1 MIAWRITVPS
11 RVALDGEESRTKGGR
26 WHCAGRPLVYAASS
40 CALATLEFLAHLD
53 DAPPNDLVA
62 MRIDIP
68 DELHVDELEAHT
80 LPADWRTPEHPDC
93 RACGQRWLERPAD
106 ARAAI
111 LRVPSAVVPLES
123 NLLIDPA
130 HPDAGAV
137 RVVEVHEYK
146 LDARVT

>member
-1 MIAWRITVPS
+1 MIAWRITEPS
-11 RVALDGEESRTKGGR
+11 RVALDGEESKAKGGR

-40 CALATLEFLAHLD
+40 CALATLEFLAHLED
-53 DAPPNDLVA
+53 DSPHDLVA
-62 MRIDIP
+62 MRIEIP
-68 DELHVDELEAHT
+68 DELRVDEVEAHA

-93 RACGQRWLERPAD
+93 RACGQRWLERPVER
-106 ARAAI
+106 RAAV

-130 HPDAGAV
+130 HPDARAI
-137 RVVEVHEYK
+137 RVAEVHDYK